1 MIFRD
6 LEEHILN
13 QRHTSVNALWI
24 FRLII
29 KIDKLLYTMFSTLY
43 CQDMCISPV
52 NPFADTVVL
61 YLKINMS
68 TIDTMGAGY

>member
-1 MIFRD
+1 M
-6 LEEHILN
+6 
-13 QRHTSVNALWI
+13 
-24 FRLII
+24 
-29 KIDKLLYTMFSTLY
+29 MFSTLY

-68 TIDTMGAGY
+68 TIDTMGAGYKKHRGGRISGYASTRI

>member
-1 MIFRD
+1 
-6 LEEHILN
+6 
-13 QRHTSVNALWI
+13 
-24 FRLII
+24 
-29 KIDKLLYTMFSTLY
+29 MFSTLY

-68 TIDTMGAGY
+68 TIDTMGAGYKNIEGGGYQGTLQLESDKKIVFKNLIGEQFY